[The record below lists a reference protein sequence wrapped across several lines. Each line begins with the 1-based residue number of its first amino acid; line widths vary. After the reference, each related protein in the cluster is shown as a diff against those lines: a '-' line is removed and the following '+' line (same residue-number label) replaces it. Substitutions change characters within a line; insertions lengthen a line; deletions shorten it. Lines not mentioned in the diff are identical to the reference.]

1 MRIISFDVGMKNL
14 AYCVFSIPDTVA
26 FKGASSSELIHQI
39 QIERWDV
46 IDLRFPPNLS
56 GSAHTEAPPPPPPK
70 RTCCND
76 GKLAK
81 WVARPSLVAPARPSL
96 VAPSAPLTSASLIP
110 LDSGSPLGIS
120 VPSVGGG
127 GGSVGGGGGSVGGG
141 GGSVGGGGGSVGG
154 GGGSVGGGGGS
165 VGGGGGSVGGGGGSV
180 GGGGGSPPPIL
191 YCDKCAEK
199 SKYKTPSREILPI
212 KRKPE
217 LLQKKKLGDLM
228 DIKANLSAHLSGG
241 PTAAANLKLRKSDL
255 IQEITTTLAR
265 DYLEPFDEAKYSSY
279 ITGVVVA
286 DKPKKANYI
295 YAHDLDLIT
304 YGRNMMKHLDAILF
318 SAAAA
323 ETAAVPPID
332 MMIIENQI
340 STLASRMKTLQG
352 MITQYFIMK
361 HIPQIEFISASC
373 KLKLFTDSTV
383 GGEEVCVDASTY
395 ADRKK
400 SGIIVCRSL
409 GEISRKHNS
418 SYAKWMPVFEN
429 HKKKDDLA
437 DCFLQGLWRV
447 HSAV

>member
-14 AYCVFSIPDTVA
+14 AYCVFSISDTVA
-26 FKGASSSELIHQI
+26 FTGATPSELIHQI

-56 GSAHTEAPPPPPPK
+56 DTSLQTTPPPPPQ
-70 RTCCND
+70 RTCVND
-76 GKLAK
+76 RKNAK
-81 WVARPSLVAPARPSL
+81 WFAPAQPSIVAPT
-96 VAPSAPLTSASLIP
+96 APLTSVSRSALTSVSSQTISQP
-110 LDSGSPLGIS
+110 L
-120 VPSVGGG
+120 
-127 GGSVGGGGGSVGGG
+127 
-141 GGSVGGGGGSVGG
+141 
-154 GGGSVGGGGGS
+154 
-165 VGGGGGSVGGGGGSV
+165 
-180 GGGGGSPPPIL
+180 L
-191 YCDKCAEK
+191 YCAKCAER
-199 SKYKTPSREILPI
+199 SKYRIPSREILPI

-217 LLQKKKLGDLM
+217 LLQKKKLGELM
-228 DIKANLSAHLSGG
+228 DIKANLSSMTTTAVG
-241 PTAAANLKLRKSDL
+241 PAAAANLKLRKADL
-255 IQEITTTLAR
+255 IQEITTILAR
-265 DYLEPFDEAKYSSY
+265 DYLEPFDETKYSNY
-279 ITGVVVA
+279 ITGNVTSSSN
-286 DKPKKANYI
+286 KPKKANYI

-304 YGRNMMKHLDAILF
+304 YGRNMMKHLDSILF
-318 SAAAA
+318 PAFS
-323 ETAAVPPID
+323 ETAPSAPID

-373 KLKLFTDSTV
+373 KLKLFTDTTTHTDL
-383 GGEEVCVDASTY
+383 GAEALCVDASTY

-409 GEISRKHNS
+409 GEISRKYNS
-418 SYAKWMPVFEN
+418 GYAKWIPVFEN

>member
-81 WVARPSLVAPARPSL
+81 WVARPSLGAPARPSL
-96 VAPSAPLTSASLIP
+96 VAPLAPLTSASLIS

-120 VPSVGGG
+120 VPSAGGVGGG
-127 GGSVGGGGGSVGGG
+127 VSAGGVGCGVA
-141 GGSVGGGGGSVGG
+141 
-154 GGGSVGGGGGS
+154 
-165 VGGGGGSVGGGGGSV
+165 
-180 GGGGGSPPPIL
+180 GGSPPPIL

-217 LLQKKKLGDLM
+217 LLQKKKLGELM
-228 DIKANLSAHLSGG
+228 DIKANLSAHLVAQAAGG
-241 PTAAANLKLRKSDL
+241 PANLKLRKADL

-323 ETAAVPPID
+323 ETAAMPPID

>member
-14 AYCVFSIPDTVA
+14 AYCVFSIPDTLA
-26 FKGASSSELIHQI
+26 FTGATPSQLIHQI

-56 GSAHTEAPPPPPPK
+56 GIAVENTAAAPPK
-70 RTCCND
+70 RTCSND
-76 GKLAK
+76 GKLAR
-81 WVARPSLVAPARPSL
+81 WVARPSLGPLAQPSL
-96 VAPSAPLTSASLIP
+96 VAPTAPLALASL
-110 LDSGSPLGIS
+110 
-120 VPSVGGG
+120 VPAAAPV
-127 GGSVGGGGGSVGGG
+127 
-141 GGSVGGGGGSVGG
+141 
-154 GGGSVGGGGGS
+154 
-165 VGGGGGSVGGGGGSV
+165 
-180 GGGGGSPPPIL
+180 PPVL
-191 YCDKCAEK
+191 YCDKCADK
-199 SKYKTPSREILPI
+199 SKYKIPSREILPI

-217 LLQKKKLGDLM
+217 LLQKKKLGELM
-228 DIKANLSAHLSGG
+228 DIKANLVTQAGAGEG
-241 PTAAANLKLRKSDL
+241 PAAPQNLKLRKYDL
-255 IQEITTTLAR
+255 VQEIVATLAR
-265 DYLEPFDEAKYSSY
+265 DYLEPFDENKYSSY
-279 ITGVVVA
+279 ITGTVA
-286 DKPKKANYI
+286 PTKPKKTNYI

-318 SAAAA
+318 TESA
-323 ETAAVPPID
+323 VSPPPID

-373 KLKLFTDSTV
+373 KLKLFTDANLEDGV
-383 GGEEVCVDASTY
+383 LCVDASTY

-418 SYAKWMPVFEN
+418 NYAKWIPVFEN

>member
-14 AYCVFSIPDTVA
+14 AYCIFSIPDTVA
-26 FKGASSSELIHQI
+26 FAGASPSVLIHQI

-46 IDLRFPPNLS
+46 IDLRFEPNLS
-56 GSAHTEAPPPPPPK
+56 DSAHTEAPPPTPK

-81 WVARPSLVAPARPSL
+81 WVAQPSLVAPTAPLALASL
-96 VAPSAPLTSASLIP
+96 VP
-110 LDSGSPLGIS
+110 LDLGSHQMILGGGGGA
-120 VPSVGGG
+120 VGGG
-127 GGSVGGGGGSVGGG
+127 GGSAGGSV
-141 GGSVGGGGGSVGG
+141 SAC
-154 GGGSVGGGGGS
+154 
-165 VGGGGGSVGGGGGSV
+165 
-180 GGGGGSPPPIL
+180 PPIL
-191 YCDKCAEK
+191 YCAKCAEK
-199 SKYKTPSREILPI
+199 SKYRIPSREILPI
-212 KRKPE
+212 KRKPV
-217 LLQKKKLGDLM
+217 LLQKKKLGELM
-228 DIKANLSAHLSGG
+228 DIKANLSAHLFGG
-241 PTAAANLKLRKSDL
+241 PAAPQNLKLRKADL
-255 IQEITTTLAR
+255 VQEIVTTLAR
-265 DYLEPFDEAKYSSY
+265 DYLEPFDENKYSSY
-279 ITGVVVA
+279 ITGVVAA

-318 SAAAA
+318 PASSHAAA
-323 ETAAVPPID
+323 PPID

-373 KLKLFTDSTV
+373 KLKLFTDSNLEH

-409 GEISRKHNS
+409 GEISRKYNS

>member
-14 AYCVFSIPDTVA
+14 AYCIFSIPDTVA
-26 FKGASSSELIHQI
+26 FAGASPSVLIHQI

-46 IDLRFPPNLS
+46 IDLRFEPNLS
-56 GSAHTEAPPPPPPK
+56 ESAHTEAPPPRPK

-81 WVARPSLVAPARPSL
+81 WVARPKFIAPT
-96 VAPSAPLTSASLIP
+96 APLTSVSLVP
-110 LDSGSPLGIS
+110 LDSGSTLGVS
-120 VPSVGGG
+120 VPSAGGAA
-127 GGSVGGGGGSVGGG
+127 STC
-141 GGSVGGGGGSVGG
+141 
-154 GGGSVGGGGGS
+154 
-165 VGGGGGSVGGGGGSV
+165 
-180 GGGGGSPPPIL
+180 PPIL

-199 SKYKTPSREILPI
+199 SKYRIPSREILPI

-217 LLQKKKLGDLM
+217 LLQKKKLGELM
-228 DIKANLSAHLSGG
+228 DIKANLSAHLVAQAFGG
-241 PTAAANLKLRKSDL
+241 PAAPHNLKLRKADL
-255 IQEITTTLAR
+255 VQEIVTTLAR
-265 DYLEPFDEAKYSSY
+265 EYLEPFDENKYSSY
-279 ITGVVVA
+279 ITGGVVS

-318 SAAAA
+318 PASSNGAGATAGAA
-323 ETAAVPPID
+323 ID

-373 KLKLFTDSTV
+373 KLKLFTDSNFEH

>member
-14 AYCVFSIPDTVA
+14 AYCVFSIPDAIA
-26 FKGASSSELIHQI
+26 FTGATPSELIHKI
-39 QIERWDV
+39 KIERWDV
-46 IDLRFPPNLS
+46 IDLRFEPNLS
-56 GSAHTEAPPPPPPK
+56 ENAEQLLPPPPPK

-81 WVARPSLVAPARPSL
+81 WVAQPALVTLAQPALVAPT
-96 VAPSAPLTSASLIP
+96 APLASASLEP
-110 LDSGSPLGIS
+110 LDSGSHQTILA
-120 VPSVGGG
+120 VGGG
-127 GGSVGGGGGSVGGG
+127 GVGCGGVGRGGVACQ
-141 GGSVGGGGGSVGG
+141 
-154 GGGSVGGGGGS
+154 
-165 VGGGGGSVGGGGGSV
+165 
-180 GGGGGSPPPIL
+180 PIL
-191 YCDKCAEK
+191 YCAKCAEN

-217 LLQKKKLGDLM
+217 LLQKKKLGELM
-228 DIKANLSAHLSGG
+228 DIKANLLSGG
-241 PTAAANLKLRKSDL
+241 GGGAPPAPSVNLKLRKADI
-255 IQEITTTLAR
+255 IQEVTTILAR
-265 DYLEPFDEAKYSSY
+265 DYLEPFDENKYSCY
-279 ITGVVVA
+279 INGTVPV

-318 SAAAA
+318 TQSSN
-323 ETAAVPPID
+323 AVVPPAPID

-373 KLKLFTDSTV
+373 KLKLFTDVNLMLENDET
-383 GGEEVCVDASTY
+383 EEICVDASTY

-409 GEISRKHNS
+409 GEISRKHHS
-418 SYAKWMPVFEN
+418 DFAKWISVFEN

>member
-14 AYCVFSIPDTVA
+14 AYCLFSIPDTVT
-26 FKGASSSELIHQI
+26 FIGASPSELIHQI

-46 IDLRFPPNLS
+46 IDLRFEPNLS
-56 GSAHTEAPPPPPPK
+56 GIAHTEAPPPPPK

-81 WVARPSLVAPARPSL
+81 WVAQPSLARPTLVAPT
-96 VAPSAPLTSASLIP
+96 APLALASLIP

-120 VPSVGGG
+120 GAVSGQAPV
-127 GGSVGGGGGSVGGG
+127 
-141 GGSVGGGGGSVGG
+141 
-154 GGGSVGGGGGS
+154 
-165 VGGGGGSVGGGGGSV
+165 
-180 GGGGGSPPPIL
+180 L
-191 YCDKCAEK
+191 YCAKCAEK

-217 LLQKKKLGDLM
+217 LLQKKKLGELM

-241 PTAAANLKLRKSDL
+241 PATPQNLKLRKAGL
-255 IQEITTTLAR
+255 IQEIVATLAR
-265 DYLEPFDEAKYSSY
+265 DYLEPFDENKYSSY
-279 ITGVVVA
+279 ITGVVAA

-318 SAAAA
+318 PASSHAAA
-323 ETAAVPPID
+323 PPID

-373 KLKLFTDSTV
+373 KLKLFTDSNV
-383 GGEEVCVDASTY
+383 EYCGEEVCIGASTY

-400 SGIIVCRSL
+400 SGIVVCRSL